1 MSFGVANIFQS
12 FRKSNTSR
20 RKKSRRPRP
29 TVSSCHSRR
38 PCSYRLS
45 MPRFRRRQNRKS
57 VSANIKNEFDNMND
71 PTYKEHF
78 HMRRH
83 RGGCGRDEYDGRI
96 CRQFPNRLTNIFG
109 ISKITKIHP
118 KSTLT
123 ALNRRYPIYPARHSG
138 RGAKAISAFFCKVS
152 RPKTSAGRGGKTQN
166 KAERMKRARAKRP
179 EHTKRIRPDRNAV
192 RQGRIHLPES
202 ARHAAE

>member
-1 MSFGVANIFQS
+1 MRHTTINAAA
-12 FRKSNTSR
+12 RELR
-20 RKKSRRPRP
+20 RGKYISKFPKIQHLAPKKNHVGQDPRHHP
-29 TVSSCHSRR
+29 VGLRR

-78 HMRRH
+78 LT
-83 RGGCGRDEYDGRI
+83 CGDTVAAAGETNMTVEF

-123 ALNRRYPIYPARHSG
+123 ALNRRYPICPARHSG

-152 RPKTSAGRGGKTQN
+152 RHGTAAGR
-166 KAERMKRARAKRP
+166 AARRR
-179 EHTKRIRPDRNAV
+179 TKP
-192 RQGRIHLPES
+192 S
-202 ARHAAE
+202 A

>member
-12 FRKSNTSR
+12 FRKSNISR
-20 RKKSRRPRP
+20 LKNFVGQYPTPSSRWPAAPLLRPAGHAP
-29 TVSSCHSRR
+29 LTAW
-38 PCSYRLS
+38 
-45 MPRFRRRQNRKS
+45 RQNRKS

-78 HMRRH
+78 LT
-83 RGGCGRDEYDGRI
+83 CGDTVAAAGETNMTVEF

-123 ALNRRYPIYPARHSG
+123 ALNRRYPICPARHSG

-152 RPKTSAGRGGKTQN
+152 RHGTAAGR
-166 KAERMKRARAKRP
+166 AARRR
-179 EHTKRIRPDRNAV
+179 TKPGA
-192 RQGRIHLPES
+192 
-202 ARHAAE
+202 

>member
-1 MSFGVANIFQS
+1 MRHTTINAAA
-12 FRKSNTSR
+12 RELR
-20 RKKSRRPRP
+20 RGKYISKFPKIQHLAPKKNHVGQDPRYHP
-29 TVSSCHSRR
+29 VGLRR

-78 HMRRH
+78 LT
-83 RGGCGRDEYDGRI
+83 CGDTVAAAGE
-96 CRQFPNRLTNIFG
+96 TNMTVEFVGSIFG

-152 RPKTSAGRGGKTQN
+152 RPKTSAGR
-166 KAERMKRARAKRP
+166 AARRR
-179 EHTKRIRPDRNAV
+179 TKP
-192 RQGRIHLPES
+192 S
-202 ARHAAE
+202 A

>member
-20 RKKSRRPRP
+20 RKNHVGQDPRYHP
-29 TVSSCHSRR
+29 ADLRR
-38 PCSYRLS
+38 PCSYWLS

-152 RPKTSAGRGGKTQN
+152 RPKTSAGR
-166 KAERMKRARAKRP
+166 AARRR
-179 EHTKRIRPDRNAV
+179 TKP
-192 RQGRIHLPES
+192 S
-202 ARHAAE
+202 A